1 MYLKK
6 KNQNSLQKRK
16 KISHPEQPVQIA
28 IANYLRIKKFLFT
41 APDAGINVS
50 SKKMRAVYKSMGR
63 TAGVADLIVWI
74 PGGTLC
80 IEVKKPKTLT
90 WSEKSKRLI
99 VNEAAGHQSKGQKE
113 FETKVKSL
121 PGHHYIVATS
131 VADVDNY
138 IKEHCIIP
146 F

>member
-1 MYLKK
+1 MY
-6 KNQNSLQKRK
+6 
-16 KISHPEQPVQIA
+16 HPEQPVQIA
-28 IANYLRIKKFLFT
+28 IASYLRIKKFLFT

-50 SKKMRAVYKSMGR
+50 SKKMRAVYKAMGR
-63 TAGVADLIVWI
+63 TAGIADLVVWI

-90 WSEKSKRLI
+90 WSEKSNRLV
-99 VNEAAGHQSKGQKE
+99 VNEAAGKQSKEQKE
-113 FETKVKSL
+113 FEKKIKTL

-131 VADVDNY
+131 VADVDKY
-138 IKEHCIIP
+138 IKEYNIVP